1 MQARAERERDS
12 AKPQKMRAAINKMSV
27 QKVAERV
34 LLPVVPMVI
43 ITLAAE
49 IVVRAG
55 LVQSFLVPTPS
66 SVVVVL
72 FSDWRI
78 LLGATWST
86 ASAAL
91 IGFLMSAV
99 VGFVV
104 AIVLSSS
111 GWVQRAL
118 YPYAVFFQTVPIVA
132 IAPLIVIWFRVERT
146 PEISAFI
153 VSLFPVIANTLTG
166 LLSTDPA
173 LRDLFRLY
181 KTKPIPTL
189 IKLRLPFALPHI
201 FTGLRIAAGLAII
214 GAIVGEFVTGGGVG
228 DFIQTSRQMI
238 RVDRVF
244 AGLLMATLMGIV
256 LFVTIN
262 FASRLALR
270 RWHASEGAD

>member
-1 MQARAERERDS
+1 
-12 AKPQKMRAAINKMSV
+12 MRVRKLV
-27 QKVAERV
+27 ERV
-34 LLPVVPMVI
+34 LLPAVPMVI

-78 LLGATWST
+78 LLSATWST

-91 IGFLMSAV
+91 IGFSMSAV
-99 VGFVV
+99 VGIVV

-132 IAPLIVIWFRVERT
+132 IAPLIVIWFKVERT